1 MKKLSLT
8 HKLLAVALA
17 FVLVAVSLPDYL
29 SFAQQPAQ
37 EQSETDEFEDNL
49 ADGDPSDDDL
59 SGDNP
64 SDTGEQEMEQ
74 QVVLHLQAPET
85 VPMGTAGSFGLSAQN
100 TAAVAADVSIQLTQE
115 EMVAYRAAE
124 QDSTLA
130 LQLVGDSLTFTLQPG
145 EQVEGTLSFL
155 YPNGYSSRE
164 VVEIAEEDISIVLQQ
179 LPEEETGG
187 TPIETIPPEGEIQTP
202 PTDEAQQPGGEGP
215 TDPSDEGETTPP
227 ESGDGEEATDPSDG
241 EETPPLE
248 SGDGEDPTD
257 PSDGGETT
265 PPESGDGEEATD
277 PSDGENKTLP
287 PESGDG
293 EEATDSSNEEEANL
307 PDDET
312 DPSVGEGEA
321 MPSDEQEQV
330 LQTVEQS
337 TVSLTQDY
345 QTGPDGELSE
355 EPTTDSKPADES
367 GTTENEG
374 STEPSG
380 SESGNPT
387 DLENTGSTDS
397 DNAGGDN
404 SSSSTEDD
412 DQQGNDPTG
421 SQGDGQ
427 QGDDPTGSQGD
438 GQQSDDPTGS
448 QGDGQQDGGPTG
460 SQGDGQQDGDLTGSQ
475 GDGQQ
480 DGDLTGSQDNV
491 QQGNDLTDSQD
502 ESGQEQPQ
510 VSFDI
515 AGATLTFTASFGWG
529 ELTLTAQPLETEQQE
544 AAAQETVP
552 QPDLSYTIE
561 TASQNRESTGTIYT
575 RSWSLQQVIA
585 LPQGASFVEGEA
597 AVDGNQI
604 RIGATPVLSVD
615 DQSGTAGELSAQRD
629 GETLLVTYTKTL
641 SDWQSLEA
649 ESISDLGLAMTLHQ
663 EAIVRDESFTEGQVD
678 VGATFTA
685 TPVTAAAEI
694 APAAVLA
701 VLDTGDEQQDGSQ
714 SVTQQGSL
722 SLPLSGEQQPE
733 QPQSGD
739 ADKVE
744 VTYSGTPIY
753 TDNGQLAVQYTIT
766 VTNNNTADPEPPEG
780 GESGEEEQPEG
791 SDGAVK
797 VKIVQNLSDECFSNS
812 KPLGQ
817 ETGDSDG
824 DWDATNK
831 TLTWENVEIA
841 AGKNWTK
848 TVTVLIDKDQLTSL
862 ENLPENLSSTVF
874 VYNATA
880 EGEEPPEE
888 LLKEIT
894 DEINLKEFVQSEE
907 NVMSGPLE
915 PVLQTVYWLD
925 NNASGNRPNP
935 EDYLAKVG
943 LEFYIGDE
951 AEPGDDKWIT
961 LDENN
966 MAQLGLTEMPTISGP
981 EDKTESQWNLTAKL
995 PTTISYKGT
1004 GITQQVK
1011 WRMVPPAEDAGISAG
1026 SGENKG
1032 TLSEVYYLDK
1042 VEGEGSETWYY
1053 LYRDEVSFNI
1063 DLRDA
1068 VYADQIE
1075 AGKLEDLIKENFQL
1089 SYEAGD
1095 EGAPLGWE
1103 DDNVEVKLEK
1113 GEDGLY
1119 TLTLVNAVAYSRNG
1133 EGVHYYLKPKN
1144 LGEQETQISLDRNWP
1159 GNGEGGDYYDVEC
1172 DNTGLDNVGNITD
1185 KVANGGTLV
1194 LTRQGEIEYQAT
1206 KIWIDPEGNT
1216 DGRPEGHFELWRYTY
1231 SEDGG
1236 SFKEATTVTG
1246 VENVPFE
1253 DGTEDIDHQQTI
1265 IFTNPN
1271 PTNPKNENLF
1281 PKYDKDGNR
1290 YVYIMKEVIDKEGEL
1305 SYEQVFGKV
1314 GEDGNVIKDSD
1325 KAPPIGGDRWVRDS
1339 QDNFVYNDGVITNR
1353 INEKETVSVTK
1364 KWDAASFQAS
1374 LEDVEVK
1381 VGLYGK
1387 PVGSNQNWEPVKGPD
1402 GENLVYTMS
1411 EFSAANNTMSQTVTV
1426 NSYNS
1431 EGQEMEYRFFEI
1443 SVNGVQIL
1451 DDEDLAANAELEDKP
1466 FTIELD
1472 NGQVLSFV
1480 SQRVDDEEIEETGE
1494 QVIENVIQDEITY
1507 TINKEWIE
1515 MQAGPVKFAIYQ
1527 QGPNAKNKLVGI
1539 VTLDE
1544 TKDEKG
1550 EYGKWTTP
1558 AGESTD
1564 PPTLI
1569 VGEEENQVPYEV
1581 TYQVTDGFAQLVI
1594 EGLPRYDEHGY
1605 TYEYIA
1611 LEVGGS
1617 AEQTTQID
1625 ADGNYITDVVN
1636 GPGRGLRIMLRKRW
1650 IDNSDIEHREPVT
1663 LQVYYQVDEISDLE
1677 NDFLLATV
1685 TLGEE
1690 GEPWY
1695 ELVGFSEVDL
1705 KEKLGEDFSTG
1716 NDFYK
1721 HLYIREISIGN
1732 SGADDRT
1739 TQGELST
1746 EEDGAI
1752 KNSFVD
1758 QIAATN
1764 HTYEATYETQ
1774 LDGLTVE
1781 EGEDTPGISD
1791 PLFIVTNRRLG
1802 NVDLTVTKEWQDG
1815 DQLEKLLAESEI
1827 VPVVKL
1833 VFDEEKNNAEP
1844 PGNVNN
1850 PIDYKKGTVQIGNE
1864 EVQIKGKDGT
1874 SPEEAIQPLL
1884 ENGELIRE
1892 LYFYNL
1898 PKYDN
1903 QGRVARYKVV
1913 ELWTTA
1919 DNIESGKV
1927 DNVDECYDLKN
1938 FLEKNRDTLSDDLKS
1953 LLNDLSVS
1961 YQEDSYKEN
1970 DGQKE
1975 SDKQQITITNKLT
1988 GTKEIKFY
1996 KEWNDQYAL
2005 EHGKRPDLYLTLY
2018 QTTKGSGKMQLY
2030 ADHSWDKQALTISED
2045 GGENAAQAEKETDEN
2060 YWICTFPDLPKYD
2073 ANGDEYIYYAV
2084 ERLTVND
2091 PSDFDYAPAQFEH
2104 DGAQADLTVEYDE
2117 DGKVVKL
2124 PSDEMDADGHKI
2136 LMLIGDDVALL
2147 EGGTFVNTLEDTVT
2161 ISGRKLW
2168 NSVPLTA
2175 DSADLPTVTFEV
2187 YQYLESEVPK
2197 NPHENLIE
2205 ENRVASMT
2213 IKSEEWENL
2222 KTDDNQYE
2230 FKFDGMEGENG
2241 NTVPFPLYNDKGER
2255 YVYIL
2260 HEVTDKVSDTDWDL
2274 VYQDPVYNEYQI
2286 TNTYDP
2292 QLGALSVK
2300 KLLQVDA
2307 RWPSGQYPAITMFLE
2322 RGLMENGTWVK
2333 DETYQGETIVWTSTQ
2348 VEEAAKAQSNP
2359 PEQTVVISSRGT
2371 DGESIFLFKNLEMY
2385 APNGEVYYYRV
2396 VEQLDNMHY
2405 EAAVVSEDDS
2415 STTGIGEGF
2424 GNATDIED
2432 VFEYGYPAEER
2443 ETELATKPLRP
2454 TANKNWSNGSGDEKE
2469 SAGEVNPVELTPR
2482 ATFGDRYPENETITL
2497 TGTKF
2502 WDDQGNALELRPDID
2517 IFKDHVKLYR
2527 YANPQPEQDNG
2538 IGSATEPILV
2548 EDTDFEWNSGTGTNK
2563 WSYTIEGLEQIAP
2576 NGMPWIYVVKE
2587 EITDTEWEV
2596 YVENPSR
2603 VEKEAND
2610 DNVVEGILNL
2620 GELKNSLMTSHS
2632 FQKKWQNE
2640 DGKPITEDYLGL
2652 GDITI
2657 TGQLWVGV
2665 KDGDMKPA
2673 SEFFK
2678 NGWDKW
2684 FTDGYWATGDGAG
2697 IKTNGFQ
2704 ISLTTQLGDNDR
2716 TATIS
2721 NLPRVN
2727 KVGAELVYAIVET
2740 GIKVTNPDYMQ
2751 AFTWKW
2757 EDGKLTVESK
2767 TPDQG
2772 LFTPQEITVGGSTTI
2787 INNRLQT
2794 TDLSVEK
2801 KWKGDE
2807 NETDLRPDSITVVVQ
2822 RKVRQEGGNQ
2832 SEQADELTRATL
2844 MAPRTT
2850 EDGWEFVPDG
2860 TGYLTV
2866 TLEEANDWKETI
2878 PNLPTYGIQDN
2889 GLVTYDYRI
2898 RELKQ
2903 GWTPDTIED
2912 SILDADEK
2920 YNGHYTVSS
2929 YDEDGSTLTVTN
2941 TLTHMDI
2948 TAVKAWK
2955 PEGLH
2960 GDYAEVTFTLQSRA
2974 VNSGEEAWQD
2984 VAGRSK
2990 ITLDGNVDENGE
3002 FQAWKARWTELPR
3015 TDSSGAAIEYRVQET
3030 LADSLTE
3037 DEHVTIIY
3045 PEKGITG
3052 STADKTYT
3060 VTNIPL
3066 GQITVTKKGG
3076 DGNGLAGVE
3085 FTLKSDSSTQ
3095 MPVVGTTDVNGELT
3109 FAKLPLYDE
3118 QTGEPITY
3126 TLTESATPDGHIRL
3140 EQPIEVSFTAQ
3151 EKPVDGIYW
3160 QTTDGFLLHAVEYEV
3175 VNGQYFP
3182 VVHTGGSGFYWPGVL
3197 GAGAA
3202 AAGVLYLIRR
3212 KTKGH
3217 NTER

>member
-1 MKKLSLT
+1 MKKFSLT

-115 EMVAYRAAE
+115 EMAAYQAAE

-130 LQLVGDSLTFTLQPG
+130 LQPVGDSLTFTLQPG

-187 TPIETIPPEGEIQTP
+187 TPIETIPPEGEIQPPEQGQTP
-202 PTDEAQQPGGEGP
+202 PADETQQPGGEGP
-215 TDPSDEGETTPP
+215 TDPSDEGEPTPP

-241 EETPPLE
+241 EE
-248 SGDGEDPTD
+248 PTL
-257 PSDGGETT
+257 
-265 PPESGDGEEATD
+265 PESGDGEEATD
-277 PSDGENKTLP
+277 PSDGENETLP

-293 EEATDSSNEEEANL
+293 EEATDSSNEEETTP

-312 DPSVGEGEA
+312 DPSGGEGEA

-355 EPTTDSKPADES
+355 EPTTDSELAGES

-387 DLENTGSTDS
+387 DPENT
-397 DNAGGDN
+397 GGDN

-438 GQQSDDPTGS
+438 GQQ
-448 QGDGQQDGGPTG
+448 
-460 SQGDGQQDGDLTGSQ
+460 
-475 GDGQQ
+475 

-491 QQGNDLTDSQD
+491 QQGNDLTGSQD

-515 AGATLTFTASFGWG
+515 VGATLTFTASFGWG

-561 TASQNRESTGTIYT
+561 AASQNRETTGTIYT

-604 RIGATPVLSVD
+604 RIGATPVLSAD

-649 ESISDLGLAMTLHQ
+649 ESISYLGLAMTLHQ

-722 SLPLSGEQQPE
+722 SLPLDGEQQPE
-733 QPQSGD
+733 QPQPGD
-739 ADKVE
+739 TPTVTVTYEGEPTYTEEGKLAVKYTIKVTNDSEPQSPSTGDEEEPDDSEGSVTVKIEQYFNAKGFSEEKPKVE
-744 VTYSGTPIY
+744 QTDEQAQWDRDNQTLTWNDVTIEAGEEWS
-753 TDNGQLAVQYTIT
+753 QTIT
-766 VTNNNTADPEPPEG
+766 VLIDTANLTSIDALPTNLISQAKVFDAESEDPENEPLATKEAEEIDLKTFVGEKISPVEG
-780 GESGEEEQPEG
+780 LEKEFEQDVYWKDNNDTENRPSQANFLSEIGLQYRIYKGESGE
-791 SDGAVK
+791 
-797 VKIVQNLSDECFSNS
+797 
-812 KPLGQ
+812 
-817 ETGDSDG
+817 
-824 DWDATNK
+824 
-831 TLTWENVEIA
+831 
-841 AGKNWTK
+841 
-848 TVTVLIDKDQLTSL
+848 
-862 ENLPENLSSTVF
+862 
-874 VYNATA
+874 
-880 EGEEPPEE
+880 GEP
-888 LLKEIT
+888 
-894 DEINLKEFVQSEE
+894 SEE
-907 NVMSGPLE
+907 S
-915 PVLQTVYWLD
+915 
-925 NNASGNRPNP
+925 
-935 EDYLAKVG
+935 
-943 LEFYIGDE
+943 
-951 AEPGDDKWIT
+951 WIT
-961 LDENN
+961 LDET
-966 MAQLGLTEMPTISGP
+966 MAEKLDLTWGKIVKNANPDTNEMWALSATLPTKIQYGDGSDEGLQFDIAWRFAAP
-981 EDKTESQWNLTAKL
+981 EADKVGKL
-995 PTTISYKGT
+995 PGYYFYP
-1004 GITQQVK
+1004 VK
-1011 WRMVPPAEDAGISAG
+1011 N
-1026 SGENKG
+1026 ENENQ
-1032 TLSEVYYLDK
+1032 TD
-1042 VEGEGSETWYY
+1042 WYY
-1053 LYRDEVSFNI
+1053 LKKQEVTFNI
-1063 DLRDA
+1063 DFRDA
-1068 VYADQIE
+1068 VYDEEITAEEVKQLIEKHFVLYTQPGADPDTEVKWNEIDWE
-1075 AGKLEDLIKENFQL
+1075 VEGSNGNFTLKLE
-1089 SYEAGD
+1089 
-1095 EGAPLGWE
+1095 
-1103 DDNVEVKLEK
+1103 
-1113 GEDGLY
+1113 
-1119 TLTLVNAVAYSRNG
+1119 NAVYYTINN
-1133 EGVHYYLKPKN
+1133 EVVHYYLLAN
-1144 LGEQETQISLDRNWP
+1144 NETEGTIPINEDWP
-1159 GNGEGGDYYDVEC
+1159 GSGQGDSYKIEYD
-1172 DNTGLDNVGNITD
+1172 NHNNPNVGTVTD
-1185 KVANGGTLV
+1185 KVYSGGTLV
-1194 LTRQGEIEYQAT
+1194 LTREGTVEYKAT
-1206 KIWIDPEGNT
+1206 KIWITPENREGNRP
-1216 DGRPEGHFELWRYTY
+1216 DGYFELYRYTY
-1231 SEDGG
+1231 PGG
-1236 SFKEATTVTG
+1236 SYQTAAPVHG
-1246 VENVPFE
+1246 VETVPFE
-1253 DGTEDIDHQQTI
+1253 GVQDDGKVDFKSTDGSKLE
-1265 IFTNPN
+1265 
-1271 PTNPKNENLF
+1271 L
-1281 PKYDKDGNR
+1281 PKYDSEGNR
-1290 YVYIMKEVIDKEGEL
+1290 YIYVMKEVIDKAGDDN
-1305 SYEQVFGKV
+1305 YEQVFGQV
-1314 GEDGNVIKDSD
+1314 GTDGNIIKDSD
-1325 KAPPIGGDRWVRDS
+1325 KAPPIGGEGWVRDE
-1339 QDNFVYNDGVITNR
+1339 QDNFVYNGGTITNR
-1353 INEKETVSVTK
+1353 IDEQKTVSVTK
-1364 KWDAASFQAS
+1364 EWDASSFQAG
-1374 LEDVEVK
+1374 LGNVEVEMT
-1381 VGLYGK
+1381 LY
-1387 PVGSNQNWEPVKGPD
+1387 ERVKGSTDKWVKSNPEKIIKMD
-1402 GENLVYTMS
+1402 
-1411 EFSAANNTMSQTVTV
+1411 EFSAVNASMSGSTTVPT
-1426 NSYNS
+1426 YNAL
-1431 EGQEMEYRFFEI
+1431 GQEMEYRFVETGI
-1443 SVNGVQIL
+1443 SYKGQKVELTEKI
-1451 DDEDLAANAELEDKP
+1451 DEDSTPIRTFELTNEAGNTVA
-1466 FTIELD
+1466 FTSKEE
-1472 NGQVLSFV
+1472 V
-1480 SQRVDDEEIEETGE
+1480 SADGTCKV
-1494 QVIENVIQDEITY
+1494 VNSIQDEITY
-1507 TINKEWIE
+1507 TIDKIWVDPLEPKE
-1515 MQAGPVKFAIYQ
+1515 VSFALYQ
-1527 QGPNAKNKLVGI
+1527 QGQGQVNTYVGT
-1539 VTLDE
+1539 VTLDGE
-1544 TKDEKG
+1544 ADTGDQTGDWKGINDTTKAVL
-1550 EYGKWTTP
+1550 T
-1558 AGESTD
+1558 
-1564 PPTLI
+1564 
-1569 VGEEENQVPYEV
+1569 VGEKTYDI
-1581 TYQVTDGFAQLVI
+1581 TYQVTEGNFEELVI

-1605 TYEYIA
+1605 SYEYIIVEMPGEGFA
-1611 LEVGGS
+1611 ADYE
-1617 AEQTTQID
+1617 TTID
-1625 ADGNYITDVVN
+1625 ESGNYTTVVTN
-1636 GPGRGLRIMLRKRW
+1636 APGEGHRILVRKRW
-1650 IDNSDIEHREPVT
+1650 IDNSDVQHREPVEIS
-1663 LQVYYQVDEISDLE
+1663 VYYQEGDTKNLESDYLGSVILGGTDENGNTKPWYDYFGFGDDKLDL
-1677 NDFLLATV
+1677 AP
-1685 TLGEE
+1685 GEE
-1690 GEPWY
+1690 Y
-1695 ELVGFSEVDL
+1695 EVSKV
-1705 KEKLGEDFSTG
+1705 
-1716 NDFYK
+1716 
-1721 HLYIREISIGN
+1721 YIRETKMG
-1732 SGADDRT
+1732 T
-1739 TQGELST
+1739 HEVVLSNAR
-1746 EEDGAI
+1746 EDG
-1752 KNSFVD
+1752 SFVD
-1758 QIAATN
+1758 RVEADN
-1764 HTYEATYETQ
+1764 HTYEVTYVNNTTIEVD
-1774 LDGLTVE
+1774 DGG
-1781 EGEDTPGISD
+1781 EGANLPEGYKSD
-1791 PLFIVTNRRLG
+1791 PLFIATNRRLG
-1802 NVDLTVTKEWQDG
+1802 NIDMTVTKDWSSSTS
-1815 DQLEKLLAESEI
+1815 LLDALKNSDI

-1833 VFDEEKNNAEP
+1833 VVDTDKTSAVP
-1844 PGNVNN
+1844 PGEDQKIEDIINYDTNKITLTNDQVPILNN
-1850 PIDYKKGTVQIGNE
+1850 E
-1864 EVQIKGKDGT
+1864 GKQAT
-1874 SPEEAIQPLL
+1874 AIQRLL
-1884 ENGELIRE
+1884 DENGEPVE
-1892 LYFYNL
+1892 TLYFFNL
-1898 PKYDN
+1898 PKYDKD
-1903 QGRVARYKVV
+1903 GRVANYTVV
-1913 ELWTTA
+1913 EGWCNKKDLDNGITKDKFKTLDQIKRELKGEDDESKKLLELLDNLTA
-1919 DNIESGKV
+1919 TVE
-1927 DNVDECYDLKN
+1927 
-1938 FLEKNRDTLSDDLKS
+1938 
-1953 LLNDLSVS
+1953 
-1961 YQEDSYKEN
+1961 QEEYKEN
-1970 DGQKE
+1970 DGNHTNDTQT
-1975 SDKQQITITNKLT
+1975 IAITNKLS
-1988 GTKEIKFY
+1988 GTKSIEFHKQ
-1996 KEWNDQYAL
+1996 WNDIYAFDS
-2005 EHGKRPDLYLTLY
+2005 GKRPDLYLTLY
-2018 QTTKGSGKMQLY
+2018 QLTGDNLITEY
-2030 ADHSWDKQALTISED
+2030 REYHWDKSLQTEEGEGGQQGQGEETEEPPQEGGTETQAQDNYYWTCIF
-2045 GGENAAQAEKETDEN
+2045 EN
-2060 YWICTFPDLPKYD
+2060 LPKYD
-2073 ANGDEYIYYAV
+2073 EDGNEIFYYAV
-2084 ERLTVND
+2084 ENLAVND
-2091 PSDFDYAPAQFEH
+2091 PSTFHYAYPVFEYGEKTFDSVYGE
-2104 DGAQADLTVEYDE
+2104 G
-2117 DGKVVKL
+2117 GKPSL
-2124 PSDEMDADGHKI
+2124 PSKEDNKDDETGQEI
-2136 LMLIGDDVALL
+2136 LKEVKDDKVALL
-2147 EGGTFVNTLEDTVT
+2147 EGGTFVNNLEEDVT
-2161 ISGRKLW
+2161 INGVKLW
-2168 NSVPLTA
+2168 ANLPLTA
-2175 DSADLPTVTFEV
+2175 SEADLPSVTFNV
-2187 YQYLESEVPK
+2187 YQFSSDVTDTSVSNNGTLVAKLEVTSEMWK
-2197 NPHENLIE
+2197 NPPQDGSIKPSGNQYTFTIDKVTVDVEGLNKGDPLPLYDAKGNRYTYKLVENLG
-2205 ENRVASMT
+2205 
-2213 IKSEEWENL
+2213 K
-2222 KTDDNQYE
+2222 
-2230 FKFDGMEGENG
+2230 EGEDQN
-2241 NTVPFPLYNDKGER
+2241 V
-2255 YVYIL
+2255 
-2260 HEVTDKVSDTDWDL
+2260 DWTL
-2274 VYQDPVYNEYQI
+2274 VYHNETFNEYQI

-2497 TGTKF
+2497 KVTKE
-2502 WDDQGNALELRPDID
+2502 WIDNNDALKLRPDVD
-2517 IFKDHVKLYR
+2517 QFAKSLKVYR
-2527 YANPQPEQDNG
+2527 KADGQG
-2538 IGSATEPILV
+2538 
-2548 EDTDFEWNSGTGTNK
+2548 GTGGAGAISEEEITDEVTITAETSQDANQYT
-2563 WSYTIEGLEQIAP
+2563 YTITGKDSKGLEKIAP
-2576 NGMPWIYVVKE
+2576 NGMPWIYIVRENLSGTSYVVKQG
-2587 EITDTEWEV
+2587 TTTELSESATSAG
-2596 YVENPSR
+2596 E
-2603 VEKEAND
+2603 
-2610 DNVVEGILNL
+2610 DNILDL
-2620 GELKNSLMTSHS
+2620 GVLSNTLTTSQS
-2632 FQKKWQNE
+2632 FQKQWQNH
-2640 DGKPITEDYLGL
+2640 DGGSITEDYLGL

-2684 FTDGYWATGDGAG
+2684 FDDVYWTTGDGQK
-2697 IKTNGFQ
+2697 IKTNNFQ
-2704 ISLTTQLGDNDR
+2704 IDLTTQLGDNDR

-2727 KVGAELVYAIVET
+2727 KVGAELVYAIVEAK
-2740 GIKVTNPDYMQ
+2740 IKVTNPDYTQ
-2751 AFTWKW
+2751 TFIWKW
-2757 EDGKLTVESK
+2757 EDGKLTVEPK

-2822 RKVRQEGGNQ
+2822 RRVQQEGGDQ

-2850 EDGWEFVPDG
+2850 EDGWENVPNG
-2860 TGYLTV
+2860 NNGYLTV
-2866 TLEEANDWKETI
+2866 KLEEANDWKETI

-2912 SILDADEK
+2912 SILDANEK
-2920 YNGHYTVSS
+2920 YDGHYTVSS

-2960 GDYAEVTFTLQSRA
+2960 GDYAEVTFTLQSRVVGSGDDA
-2974 VNSGEEAWQD
+2974 WKDVADADGKPVSKKLTGEEDPAWT
-2984 VAGRSK
+2984 V
-2990 ITLDGNVDENGE
+2990 T
-3002 FQAWKARWTELPR
+3002 WTELPR
-3015 TDSSGAAIEYRVQET
+3015 TKNGQTLEYRVVEK
-3030 LADSLTE
+3030 LADGLIE
-3037 DEHVTIIY
+3037 GEHVQFSITPETISS
-3045 PEKGITG
+3045 G
-3052 STADKTYT
+3052 STDKTFTFT

-3066 GQITVTKKGG
+3066 GQITVTKEGG
-3076 DGNGLAGVE
+3076 DGNGLEEVE
-3085 FTLKSDSSTQ
+3085 FTLNSDSSTP
-3095 MPVVGTTDVNGELT
+3095 MPVVGTTDEDGKLT
-3109 FAKLPLYDE
+3109 FMELPLYDE

>member
-1 MKKLSLT
+1 MS
-8 HKLLAVALA
+8 
-17 FVLVAVSLPDYL
+17 
-29 SFAQQPAQ
+29 
-37 EQSETDEFEDNL
+37 FEDNL

-100 TAAVAADVSIQLTQE
+100 TAATAAAVSIQLTQE
-115 EMVAYRAAE
+115 EMEAYQAAE

-130 LQLVGDSLTFTLQPG
+130 LQLAGDSLTFTLQPG

-187 TPIETIPPEGEIQTP
+187 TPIETIPPEGEIQPPEQGQTP
-202 PTDEAQQPGGEGP
+202 PADETQQPGGEGP
-215 TDPSDEGETTPP
+215 TDPSDEGEPTPP
-227 ESGDGEEATDPSDG
+227 ESGDGEEPTDPSD
-241 EETPPLE
+241 EEEPTPPE
-248 SGDGEDPTD
+248 SGDGEEPTN

-277 PSDGENKTLP
+277 PSDGEDETLP

-293 EEATDSSNEEEANL
+293 EEATDSSNEEETTP

-312 DPSVGEGEA
+312 DPSVGEGGV

-355 EPTTDSKPADES
+355 EPTTDSEPADES

-397 DNAGGDN
+397 DNAGTGDN
-404 SSSSTEDD
+404 SLSDTEDG

-427 QGDDPTGSQGD
+427 QGDDPTGSQGDGQHSDDPTGSQGD

-475 GDGQQ
+475 
-480 DGDLTGSQDNV
+480 DNV
-491 QQGNDLTDSQD
+491 QQGNDLTGSQD

-515 AGATLTFTASFGWG
+515 VGATLTFTASFGWG

-544 AAAQETVP
+544 AASPETAQP
-552 QPDLSYTIE
+552 NLSYTIE
-561 TASQNRESTGTIYT
+561 AASQNRETTGTIYT

-604 RIGATPVLSVD
+604 RIGVTPVLSVD

-733 QPQSGD
+733 QPTGGD
-739 ADKVE
+739 ADE
-744 VTYSGTPIY
+744 VTVTYEGEAVY
-753 TDNGQLAVQYTIT
+753 TEQGALAVRYTIE
-766 VTNNNTADPEPPEG
+766 VTNGNEPQEPSGGDEG
-780 GESGEEEQPEG
+780 EEQPET
-791 SDGAVK
+791 SDGAVT
-797 VKIVQNLSDECFSNS
+797 VKIVQNLNEWFS
-812 KPLGQ
+812 GI
-817 ETGDSDG
+817 
-824 DWDATNK
+824 ATQDPSEPAGTWNESAK
-831 TLTWENVEIA
+831 TLTWENVEIE

-848 TVTVLIDKDQLTSL
+848 TVTVLIDESKLTSL
-862 ENLPENLSSTVF
+862 ETLPENLTSTVF

-907 NVMSGPLE
+907 NIVSGTLE
-915 PVLQTVYWLD
+915 PIPQTVIWLD
-925 NNASGNRPNP
+925 NNASGNRPEP
-935 EDYLAKVG
+935 EVYAGKVG
-943 LEFYIGDE
+943 LQFYIGNQENPDE
-951 AEPGDDKWIT
+951 GEWIT

-966 MAQLGLTEMPTISGP
+966 MAQLGLTKMPDILCP
-981 EDKTESQWNLTAKL
+981 EDNTQSQWTLSAEL
-995 PTTISYKGT
+995 PTEIGYKGT
-1004 GITQQVK
+1004 SITQQVK
-1011 WRMVPPAEDAGISAG
+1011 WRMTPPAEDAEIPAGPEEGGIRP
-1026 SGENKG
+1026 N
-1032 TLSEVYYLDK
+1032 LSEVYYLDK

-1068 VYADQIE
+1068 VNADQIE
-1075 AGKLEDLIKENFQL
+1075 AEELEKLLRDHFTL
-1089 SYEAGD
+1089 SYEAGTED
-1095 EGAPLGWE
+1095 EKPLSWE
-1103 DDNVEVKLEK
+1103 DITVDIK
-1113 GEDGLY
+1113 EDGDGQY
-1119 TLTLVNAVAYSRNG
+1119 TFTLVNAVAYSRNG

-1206 KIWIDPEGNT
+1206 KVWIDPDGNT

-1246 VENVPFE
+1246 VETVSFE
-1253 DGTEDIDHQQTI
+1253 NDEKQTI
-1265 IFTNPN
+1265 VFTNPN
-1271 PTNPKNENLF
+1271 PTEGENENFF

-1290 YVYIMKEVIDKEGEL
+1290 YVYIMKEVIDSEDDAL

-1325 KAPPIGGDRWVRDS
+1325 KAPPIGGDRWVRDE
-1339 QDNFVYNDGVITNR
+1339 QDNFVYNKGTITNR

-1387 PVGSNQNWEPVKGPD
+1387 PVDSNQNWEPVKGPD

-1411 EFSAANNTMSQTVTV
+1411 EFSAANDTMSQTVTV
-1426 NSYNS
+1426 NTYNG
-1431 EGQEMEYRFFEI
+1431 EGKEMEYRFFEI
-1443 SVNGVQIL
+1443 SVNGVPIL
-1451 DDEDLAANAELEDKP
+1451 KEEDLAAGAHLQDKE
-1466 FTIELD
+1466 FTIKLD
-1472 NGQVLSFV
+1472 NGQELSFV
-1480 SQRVDDEEIEETGE
+1480 SKRVDDEEIEETGE
-1494 QVIENVIQDEITY
+1494 QVIENVIQDEITF
-1507 TINKEWIE
+1507 TINKEWIAPTE
-1515 MQAGPVKFAIYQ
+1515 PHPVRFAIYQ
-1527 QGPNAKNKLVGI
+1527 QGPNAENKLVGI
-1539 VTLDE
+1539 VTLDG
-1544 TKDEKG
+1544 TKDQENDYG
-1550 EYGKWTTP
+1550 EWESP
-1558 AGESTD
+1558 AGEEAA
-1564 PPTLI
+1564 PTLT
-1569 VGEEENQVPYEV
+1569 VGDKTYDV
-1581 TYQVTDGFAQLVI
+1581 TYQVTEDEFKQLKI

-1625 ADGNYITDVVN
+1625 ADGNYITDVIN
-1636 GPGRGLRIMLRKRW
+1636 GPGRGYRIMLRKRW

-1685 TLGEE
+1685 ILGEE

-1739 TQGELST
+1739 TQEEIFIG
-1746 EEDGAI
+1746 EDGAVEN
-1752 KNSFVD
+1752 KCVD
-1758 QIAATN
+1758 QIEATN

-1815 DQLEKLLAESEI
+1815 GQLQESLKGSNV

-1833 VFDEEKNNAEP
+1833 VFDDEKNNAEP
-1844 PGNVNN
+1844 PAGVTSINY
-1850 PIDYKKGTVQIGNE
+1850 DTGTVQIGNE
-1864 EVQIKGKDGT
+1864 AVEIKGKEED
-1874 SPEEAIQPLL
+1874 SREEAIQPLL
-1884 ENGELIRE
+1884 EDEGLIEE

-1919 DNIESGKV
+1919 DNIDANGKV
-1927 DNVDECYDLKN
+1927 KKVGECYP
-1938 FLEKNRDTLSDDLKS
+1938 LEEFKLPADTSEKLRS
-1953 LLNDLSVS
+1953 LLNDLQVS
-1961 YQEDSYKEN
+1961 YQETSYKEMDEQKAN
-1970 DGQKE
+1970 DE
-1975 SDKQQITITNKLT
+1975 QQITITNKLT

-2018 QTTKGSGKMQLY
+2018 RTTKGSGKMQLY

-2045 GGENAAQAEKETDEN
+2045 GGENAAQEEKETDEN

-2073 ANGDEYIYYAV
+2073 EKGDEYIYYAV

-2091 PSDFDYAPAQFEH
+2091 PSDFDYAPAQFKY
-2104 DGAQADLTVEYDE
+2104 DGVQESNLTVEYDE
-2117 DGKVVKL
+2117 NGKVVEL
-2124 PSDEMDADGHKI
+2124 PSVEVDDHRVLIETDESG
-2136 LMLIGDDVALL
+2136 DVALL
-2147 EGGTFVNTLEDTVT
+2147 EGGTFVNSLEEAVT
-2161 ISGRKLW
+2161 ITGRKLW

-2187 YQYLESEVPK
+2187 YQYLESEVPEDSEPAGNDK
-2197 NPHENLIE
+2197 PV
-2205 ENRVASMT
+2205 RSMT
-2213 IKSEEWENL
+2213 IESNQWDDL
-2222 KTDDNQYE
+2222 KTDDNQYV
-2230 FKFDGMEGENG
+2230 FTFDGMEGEDG
-2241 NTVPFPLYNDKGER
+2241 KPVPFPLYNDKGER

-2286 TNTYDP
+2286 TNTYNP

-2415 STTGIGEGF
+2415 STNGVGKDL
-2424 GNATDIED
+2424 GNVSDIND
-2432 VFEYGYPAEER
+2432 VFGDKGYQAEEGKA
-2443 ETELATKPLRP
+2443 ELATKPLRP
-2454 TANKNWSNGSGDEKE
+2454 IENEDWSNGSGGSVE
-2469 SAGEVNPVELTPR
+2469 SDGNVNPEALTPR
-2482 ATFGDRYPENETITL
+2482 ATFGDRYPEDETITL
-2497 TGTKF
+2497 KVTKE
-2502 WDDQGNALELRPDID
+2502 WIDNNDALKLRPDVD
-2517 IFKDHVKLYR
+2517 QFAKSLKVYR
-2527 YANPQPEQDNG
+2527 KADGQG
-2538 IGSATEPILV
+2538 
-2548 EDTDFEWNSGTGTNK
+2548 GTGGAGAISEEEITDEVTITAETSQDANQYT
-2563 WSYTIEGLEQIAP
+2563 YTIKGKDVEGLEKIAP
-2576 NGMPWIYVVKE
+2576 NGMPWIYIVRENLSGTSYVVKQG
-2587 EITDTEWEV
+2587 TTTELSESATSAG
-2596 YVENPSR
+2596 E
-2603 VEKEAND
+2603 
-2610 DNVVEGILNL
+2610 DNILDL
-2620 GELKNSLMTSHS
+2620 GVLSNTLTTSQS
-2632 FQKKWQNE
+2632 FQKKWQNH
-2640 DGKPITEDYLGL
+2640 DGDSIIEDYLGL

-2657 TGQLWVGV
+2657 TGQLWVGE
-2665 KDGDMKPA
+2665 KGADGNVTEMKKA
-2673 SEFFK
+2673 SAYFTEADWIGSNK
-2678 NGWDKW
+2678 WWDEKPD
-2684 FTDGYWATGDGAG
+2684 FTVDL
-2697 IKTNGFQ
+2697 K
-2704 ISLTTQLGDNDR
+2704 TQLGDNDQ

-2727 KVGAELVYAIVET
+2727 KDSKELVYAIVEEKISL
-2740 GIKVTNPDYMQ
+2740 GNGYSQ
-2751 AFTWKW
+2751 EFSWNYA
-2757 EDGKLTVESK
+2757 DGKLTVTEQK
-2767 TPDQG
+2767 PQNC
-2772 LFTPQEITVGGSTTI
+2772 LFTPQEVTVNENSSTTTA
-2787 INNRLQT
+2787 INSLETKN
-2794 TDLSVEK
+2794 LSVEK
-2801 KWKGDE
+2801 LWKGDE
-2807 NETDLRPDSITVVVQ
+2807 NETNLRPLSVDVVVQ

-2850 EDGWEFVPDG
+2850 EDGWEFVPNGDDK
-2860 TGYLTV
+2860 YLTE
-2866 TLEEANDWKETI
+2866 TLEEATGWKASI
-2878 PNLPTYGIQDN
+2878 PNLPSYGVQD
-2889 GLVTYDYRI
+2889 GALVTYEYRI
-2898 RELKQ
+2898 RELRS
-2903 GWTPDTIED
+2903 GWQDDDILNED
-2912 SILDADEK
+2912 DILKAGDK
-2920 YNGHYTVSS
+2920 YNPYYTVS
-2929 YDEDGSTLTVTN
+2929 YDDNAHTVTN

-2948 TAVKAWK
+2948 IAVKEWK
-2955 PEGLH
+2955 PGTLTGEN
-2960 GDYAEVTFTLQSRA
+2960 AKVIFTLQSR
-2974 VNSGEEAWQD
+2974 VGDGEW
-2984 VAGRSK
+2984 
-2990 ITLDGNVDENGE
+2990 TNVDEKQTIELDGTPDQDGE
-3002 FQAWKARWTELPR
+3002 FEAWKARWTELPR
-3015 TDSSGAAIEYRVQET
+3015 TDSSGAAIEYLIKET
-3030 LADSLTE
+3030 LASDLIE
-3037 DEHVTIIY
+3037 NEHVTILY

-3066 GQITVTKKGG
+3066 GQITVTKEDG

-3085 FTLKSDSSTQ
+3085 FTLNSDSGTP
-3095 MPVVGTTDVNGELT
+3095 MPLVGKTGEDGKLT
-3109 FAKLPLYDE
+3109 FTELPLYDE

-3160 QTTDGFLLHAVEYEV
+3160 QTTDGFLLHEVAYEV

>member
-1 MKKLSLT
+1 M
-8 HKLLAVALA
+8 
-17 FVLVAVSLPDYL
+17 
-29 SFAQQPAQ
+29 
-37 EQSETDEFEDNL
+37 
-49 ADGDPSDDDL
+49 
-59 SGDNP
+59 
-64 SDTGEQEMEQ
+64 
-74 QVVLHLQAPET
+74 
-85 VPMGTAGSFGLSAQN
+85 
-100 TAAVAADVSIQLTQE
+100 
-115 EMVAYRAAE
+115 
-124 QDSTLA
+124 
-130 LQLVGDSLTFTLQPG
+130 
-145 EQVEGTLSFL
+145 
-155 YPNGYSSRE
+155 
-164 VVEIAEEDISIVLQQ
+164 
-179 LPEEETGG
+179 
-187 TPIETIPPEGEIQTP
+187 
-202 PTDEAQQPGGEGP
+202 
-215 TDPSDEGETTPP
+215 
-227 ESGDGEEATDPSDG
+227 
-241 EETPPLE
+241 
-248 SGDGEDPTD
+248 
-257 PSDGGETT
+257 
-265 PPESGDGEEATD
+265 
-277 PSDGENKTLP
+277 
-287 PESGDG
+287 
-293 EEATDSSNEEEANL
+293 
-307 PDDET
+307 
-312 DPSVGEGEA
+312 
-321 MPSDEQEQV
+321 
-330 LQTVEQS
+330 
-337 TVSLTQDY
+337 
-345 QTGPDGELSE
+345 
-355 EPTTDSKPADES
+355 
-367 GTTENEG
+367 
-374 STEPSG
+374 
-380 SESGNPT
+380 
-387 DLENTGSTDS
+387 
-397 DNAGGDN
+397 
-404 SSSSTEDD
+404 
-412 DQQGNDPTG
+412 
-421 SQGDGQ
+421 
-427 QGDDPTGSQGD
+427 
-438 GQQSDDPTGS
+438 
-448 QGDGQQDGGPTG
+448 
-460 SQGDGQQDGDLTGSQ
+460 
-475 GDGQQ
+475 
-480 DGDLTGSQDNV
+480 
-491 QQGNDLTDSQD
+491 
-502 ESGQEQPQ
+502 
-510 VSFDI
+510 
-515 AGATLTFTASFGWG
+515 GATLTFTASFGWG

-561 TASQNRESTGTIYT
+561 AASQNRETTGTIYT

-585 LPQGASFVEGEA
+585 LPQGAAFVEGEA

-685 TPVTAAAEI
+685 TPVTAAADAAAA
-694 APAAVLA
+694 APVAVA
-701 VLDTGDEQQDGSQ
+701 VTLDTGTDEQQDGSQ

-722 SLPLSGEQQPE
+722 SLPLSGEPQAE
-733 QPQSGD
+733 QPTGGD
-739 ADKVE
+739 ASKVT
-744 VTYSGTPIY
+744 VTYEGTPIY
-753 TDNGQLAVQYTIT
+753 TDDDQLAVQYTIT

-797 VKIVQNLSDECFSNS
+797 VKIVQDLSDECFSNS
-812 KPLGQ
+812 KPLEQ
-817 ETGDSDG
+817 EAGDSDG
-824 DWDATNK
+824 DWDSEKKA
-831 TLTWENVEIA
+831 LTWNPVTIA
-841 AGKNWTK
+841 AGQTWTR
-848 TVTVLIDKDQLTSL
+848 TVTVLIDESKLTSL

-925 NNASGNRPNP
+925 NNASGNRPEP
-935 EDYLAKVG
+935 EVYAGKVG
-943 LEFYIGDE
+943 LQFYIGNQENPDE
-951 AEPGDDKWIT
+951 GEWIT

-966 MAQLGLTEMPTISGP
+966 MAQLGLTKMPDILCP
-981 EDKTESQWNLTAKL
+981 EDNTQSQWMLSAEL
-995 PTTISYKGT
+995 PTEVGYKGT

-1011 WRMVPPAEDAGISAG
+1011 WRMTPPAEDAEIPAGPEKGGIRP
-1026 SGENKG
+1026 N
-1032 TLSEVYYLDK
+1032 LSEVYYLDK

-1068 VYADQIE
+1068 VN
-1075 AGKLEDLIKENFQL
+1075 AGKIIEDQLKGLLTENFKLSYDAGDGEQSLNWDDITVDIKEN
-1089 SYEAGD
+1089 GD
-1095 EGAPLGWE
+1095 GQ
-1103 DDNVEVKLEK
+1103 
-1113 GEDGLY
+1113 Y

-1133 EGVHYYLKPKN
+1133 KGVHYYLKPM
-1144 LGEQETQISLDRNWP
+1144 GSEDQEKKIPLNQNWP

-1339 QDNFVYNDGVITNR
+1339 QDNFVYNNGTITNR

-1387 PVGSNQNWEPVKGPD
+1387 PVDSTENWEPVMGPD
-1402 GENLVYTMS
+1402 GKALVYTMDA
-1411 EFSAANNTMSQTVTV
+1411 FFAANDTMSQTVTV

-1527 QGPNAKNKLVGI
+1527 QGPNAENKLVGI
-1539 VTLDE
+1539 VTLD
-1544 TKDEKG
+1544 DEIDG
-1550 EYGKWTTP
+1550 ENQYSSWEKP
-1558 AGESTD
+1558 AGSEEGKN
-1564 PPTLI
+1564 PTLT
-1569 VGEEENQVPYEV
+1569 VGEGEKPYEV
-1581 TYQVTDGFAQLVI
+1581 TYQVKDEFAQLVI

-1625 ADGNYITDVVN
+1625 ADGNYITDVIN

-1650 IDNSDIEHREPVT
+1650 IDNSDIEHREPVKVA
-1663 LQVYYQVDEISDLE
+1663 VYYHDEANPAKDV
-1677 NDFLLATV
+1677 LLTEV

-1739 TQGELST
+1739 TQEEIFIG
-1746 EEDGAI
+1746 EDGAVEN
-1752 KNSFVD
+1752 KCVD
-1758 QIAATN
+1758 QIEATN

-1774 LDGLTVE
+1774 LGGLTVE

-1815 DQLEKLLAESEI
+1815 GQLQELLKYSNV

-1864 EVQIKGKDGT
+1864 EVQIKDDKEGNA
-1874 SPEEAIQPLL
+1874 EAIQLLPL
-1884 ENGELIRE
+1884 EDEPT

-1919 DNIESGKV
+1919 DNIASGKV
-1927 DNVDECYDLKN
+1927 KKVDECYELKEFLKN
-1938 FLEKNRDTLSDDLKS
+1938 PPVTLSDELES

-1961 YQEDSYKEN
+1961 YQEDSYEEKDEQKQN
-1970 DGQKE
+1970 DEQK
-1975 SDKQQITITNKLT
+1975 ITITNKLT

-2018 QTTKGSGKMQLY
+2018 RTTKGSGKMQLY

-2073 ANGDEYIYYAV
+2073 DEGNEYVYYAV

-2091 PSDFDYAPAQFEH
+2091 PSDFDYAPAQFKY
-2104 DGAQADLTVEYDE
+2104 DGVSDEDLTVTYDE
-2117 DGKVVKL
+2117 NGEVEGELPDDKV
-2124 PSDEMDADGHKI
+2124 DDHQI
-2136 LMLIGDDVALL
+2136 LMKIDGDVALL
-2147 EGGTFVNTLEDTVT
+2147 EGGTFVNSLEETVT
-2161 ISGRKLW
+2161 ITGRKLW

-2175 DSADLPTVTFEV
+2175 DSADLPTVIFEI

-2197 NPHENLIE
+2197 NPHENLTE

-2213 IKSEEWENL
+2213 IKSGEWDGL

-2230 FKFDGMEGENG
+2230 FKFDGMNKGDKEG
-2241 NTVPFPLYNDKGER
+2241 PFPLYNEDGQR
-2255 YVYIL
+2255 YVYVL
-2260 HEVTDKVSDTDWDL
+2260 HEKTEDALESKTDWDL

-2300 KLLQVDA
+2300 KLLEIPTVDD
-2307 RWPSGQYPAITMFLE
+2307 QQYYPAVTFELYQA
-2322 RGLMENGTWVK
+2322 LPDDAENYQLAGATK
-2333 DETYQGETIVWTSTQ
+2333 LDEKTEVWTSDD
-2348 VEEAAKAQSNP
+2348 VKEAAEGGTRLPDGGMLVEK
-2359 PEQTVVISSRGT
+2359 VIT
-2371 DGESIFLFKNLEMY
+2371 FEDLPQY
-2385 APNGEVYYYRV
+2385 APNGKEYKYFV
-2396 VEQLDNMHY
+2396 VELIEGRMYY
-2405 EAAVVSEDDS
+2405 ESAVVMKDVVLPG
-2415 STTGIGEGF
+2415 TGS
-2424 GNATDIED
+2424 
-2432 VFEYGYPAEER
+2432 R
-2443 ETELATKPLRP
+2443 ETVKDIFNKIFEEGGSIP
-2454 TANKNWSNGSGDEKE
+2454 TDDFLPTPQAI
-2469 SAGEVNPVELTPR
+2469 PLTPNTETATNVPVS
-2482 ATFGDRYPENETITL
+2482 ATFGDRYITGAEITL
-2497 TGTKF
+2497 QLTKI
-2502 WDDQGNALELRPDID
+2502 WEDQNNALKLRPNTTE
-2517 IFKDHVKLYR
+2517 FANSLKLYR
-2527 YANPQPEQDNG
+2527 SAPAQGGEGGAGAIGEQEIAEGTYEISVDPQE
-2538 IGSATEPILV
+2538 E
-2548 EDTDFEWNSGTGTNK
+2548 NSGT
-2563 WSYTIEGLEQIAP
+2563 WTITIKSTASGEFAQYAP
-2576 NGMPWIYVVKE
+2576 NGMPWVYKVTEDSTGKSWDVY
-2587 EITDTEWEV
+2587 ITT
-2596 YVENPSR
+2596 PSSKQ
-2603 VEKEAND
+2603 VQESAD
-2610 DNVVEGILNL
+2610 QA
-2620 GELKNSLMTSHS
+2620 S
-2632 FQKKWQNE
+2632 E
-2640 DGKPITEDYLGL
+2640 DGKLDLGTL
-2652 GDITI
+2652 TNTLETTHTFTKNWANAGDSNLTWENIGVKEMDV
-2657 TGQLWVGV
+2657 TGTLYVGV
-2665 KDGDMKPA
+2665 MENGTLKKQADGAVMVKA
-2673 SEFFK
+2673 SEFFESGWGNWFVGDLTNYAFFQDKTINVGTEGEIVFDNLPLVQK
-2678 NGWDKW
+2678 NNEDGTTSQLVYVVAETKIAFTVNEKNYTQSFTPTFTVDGENLKISYQPEKLMVGDDKEADGF
-2684 FTDGYWATGDGAG
+2684 FTPSDVT
-2697 IKTNGFQ
+2697 
-2704 ISLTTQLGDNDR
+2704 ISL
-2716 TATIS
+2716 S
-2721 NLPRVN
+2721 NLSN
-2727 KVGAELVYAIVET
+2727 KTSSSSSATNTIATTGLTITKNWVDNENEEGLRPASVDIVILQEKNDSQS
-2740 GIKVTNPDYMQ
+2740 G
-2751 AFTWKW
+2751 
-2757 EDGKLTVESK
+2757 EES
-2767 TPDQG
+2767 G
-2772 LFTPQEITVGGSTTI
+2772 RAALFTSRQAP
-2787 INNRLQT
+2787 NQT
-2794 TDLSVEK
+2794 TLS
-2801 KWKGDE
+2801 DID
-2807 NETDLRPDSITVVVQ
+2807 NVVLEGNGHV
-2822 RKVRQEGGNQ
+2822 KV
-2832 SEQADELTRATL
+2832 
-2844 MAPRTT
+2844 
-2850 EDGWEFVPDG
+2850 
-2860 TGYLTV
+2860 V
-2866 TLEEANDWKETI
+2866 TLSQANNWSETIANLPGLGFDDKGNLITYKYTVRELKEDWKEDADAGV
-2878 PNLPTYGIQDN
+2878 PMLED
-2889 GLVTYDYRI
+2889 LVD
-2898 RELKQ
+2898 E
-2903 GWTPDTIED
+2903 ED
-2912 SILDADEK
+2912 SK
-2920 YNGHYTVSS
+2920 FNSYYTTF
-2929 YDEDGSTLTVTN
+2929 YDTEGETHTVTN

-2948 TAVKAWK
+2948 TAVKKWK
-2955 PEGLH
+2955 PGTLTGEN
-2960 GDYAEVTFTLQSRA
+2960 AKVIFTLQSR
-2974 VNSGEEAWQD
+2974 VGNGEWTD
-2984 VAGRSK
+2984 VDGQQT
-2990 ITLDGNVDENGE
+2990 IELDGTVDGKESE
-3002 FQAWKARWTELPR
+3002 AWKARWTELPR
-3015 TDSSGAAIEYRVQET
+3015 TDSNGSTIEYRIKET
-3030 LADSLTE
+3030 LASDLTE
-3037 DEHVTIIY
+3037 NEHVTIIY
-3045 PEKGITG
+3045 PEKAITG

-3066 GQITVTKKGG
+3066 GQITVTKKGE
-3076 DGNGLAGVE
+3076 DGGLPNVE
-3085 FTLKSDSSTQ
+3085 FTLTGNDGKSYKRTTSAD
-3095 MPVVGTTDVNGELT
+3095 GTAT
-3109 FAKLPLYDE
+3109 FTGLPLYDSNGTE
-3118 QTGEPITY
+3118 ITY
-3126 TLTESATPDGHIRL
+3126 TLEETSTPDGYIQL
-3140 EQPIEVSFTAQ
+3140 TEPIKVTFTAADQ
-3151 EKPVDGIYW
+3151 PNGGIYW
-3160 QTTDGFLLHAVEYEV
+3160 ETTDGKYLLHEVEYEV

>member
-1 MKKLSLT
+1 MKKFSLT

-115 EMVAYRAAE
+115 EMAAYQAAE
-124 QDSTLA
+124 QDGTLA
-130 LQLVGDSLTFTLQPG
+130 LQPVGDSLTFTLQPG

-187 TPIETIPPEGEIQTP
+187 TPIETIPPEGEIQPPEQGQTP
-202 PTDEAQQPGGEGP
+202 PADETQQPGGEGP
-215 TDPSDEGETTPP
+215 TDPSDEGEPTPP
-227 ESGDGEEATDPSDG
+227 ESGDGEEPTDPSD
-241 EETPPLE
+241 EEEPTPPE
-248 SGDGEDPTD
+248 SGDGEEPTN

-277 PSDGENKTLP
+277 PSDGEDETLP

-293 EEATDSSNEEEANL
+293 EEATDSSNEEETTP

-312 DPSVGEGEA
+312 DPSVGEGGV

-355 EPTTDSKPADES
+355 EPTTDSEPADES

-397 DNAGGDN
+397 DNAGTGDN
-404 SSSSTEDD
+404 SLSDTEDG

-438 GQQSDDPTGS
+438 GQHSDD
-448 QGDGQQDGGPTG
+448 PTG

-480 DGDLTGSQDNV
+480 DGDLTG
-491 QQGNDLTDSQD
+491 SQD

-544 AAAQETVP
+544 AASPETA

-561 TASQNRESTGTIYT
+561 AASQNRETTGTIYT

-678 VGATFTA
+678 VSATFTA

-701 VLDTGDEQQDGSQ
+701 VLDTGDEQQNGSQ

-722 SLPLSGEQQPE
+722 SLPLSGEPQAE
-733 QPQSGD
+733 QPTGGD
-739 ADKVE
+739 ADKVTVTYEGEPLYTEQGALAVRYTIE
-744 VTYSGTPIY
+744 VTNGNEPQEPSGG
-753 TDNGQLAVQYTIT
+753 D
-766 VTNNNTADPEPPEG
+766 EG
-780 GESGEEEQPEG
+780 EGQPEG
-791 SDGAVK
+791 SDGAVT
-797 VKIVQNLSDECFSNS
+797 VKIVQNLKDEWFSSTGPTVGEGADGSWSDTE
-812 KPLGQ
+812 
-817 ETGDSDG
+817 
-824 DWDATNK
+824 K

-841 AGKNWTK
+841 AGDTWTR
-848 TVTVLIDKDQLTSL
+848 TVTVLIDNTKISSID
-862 ENLPENLSSTVF
+862 NLSKNLSSTVS
-874 VYNATA
+874 VYKA
-880 EGEEPPEE
+880 GEESSEETPPLDRATVEV
-888 LLKEIT
+888 
-894 DEINLKEFVQSEE
+894 NLKNRVESEGIE
-907 NVMSGPLE
+907 VKEEGNQT
-915 PVLQTVYWLD
+915 QTVYWRD
-925 NNASGNRPNP
+925 NNASANRPDP
-935 EDYLAKVG
+935 KVYASKVG
-943 LEFYIGDE
+943 LEFCIAGDSGVE
-951 AEPGDDKWIT
+951 EWVKLTND
-961 LDENN
+961 N
-966 MAQLGLTEMPTISGP
+966 MAQLGLTEMPAISGP
-981 EDKTESQWNLTAKL
+981 TDNTESQWTLSAEL
-995 PTTISYKGT
+995 PTTITYKGT
-1004 GITQQVK
+1004 SITQQVK
-1011 WRMVPPAEDAGISAG
+1011 WRMTPPAENAEIPAGT
-1026 SGENKG
+1026 GENRG
-1032 TLSEVYYLDK
+1032 NLSEVYYLD
-1042 VEGEGSETWYY
+1042 EQQNADGSETWYY
-1053 LYRDEVSFNI
+1053 LYRDEISFNI

-1068 VYADQIE
+1068 VNAEQIE

-1089 SYEAGD
+1089 SYEAGSQKGD
-1095 EGAPLGWE
+1095 FAWE
-1103 DDNVEVKLEK
+1103 DIDVTITPK
-1113 GEDGLY
+1113 GDGQY

-1133 EGVHYYLKPKN
+1133 EGVHYYLEPN
-1144 LGEQETQISLDRNWP
+1144 SGEQETQISLEPGWP
-1159 GNGEGGDYYDVEC
+1159 GNENDGDYYDVEC

-1194 LTRQGEIEYQAT
+1194 LTRQGEIAYHAT
-1206 KIWIDPEGNT
+1206 KVWIDPDGN
-1216 DGRPEGHFELWRYTY
+1216 DARRPTGHFELWRYTY

-1246 VENVPFE
+1246 VENVGFDE
-1253 DGTEDIDHQQTI
+1253 ISDDGKIV
-1265 IFTNPN
+1265 FKNPN
-1271 PTNPKNENLF
+1271 PTEGENENLF

-1290 YVYIMKEVIDKEGEL
+1290 YVYIMKEVIDSEDDAL
-1305 SYEQVFGKV
+1305 SYEQIFGKV
-1314 GEDGNVIKDSD
+1314 NPTTGEVQDTK
-1325 KAPPIGGDRWVRDS
+1325 PPVEDESWVRDE
-1339 QDNFVYNDGVITNR
+1339 QDNFVYNNGTITNR

-1387 PVGSNQNWEPVKGPD
+1387 PVDSTENWEPVMGPD
-1402 GENLVYTMS
+1402 GKALVYTMDA
-1411 EFSAANNTMSQTVTV
+1411 FFAANDTMSQTVTV

-1507 TINKEWIE
+1507 TINKEWIAPTE
-1515 MQAGPVKFAIYQ
+1515 PHPVRFAIYQ
-1527 QGPNAKNKLVGI
+1527 QGPNAENKLVGI
-1539 VTLDE
+1539 VTLDDKIDGE
-1544 TKDEKG
+1544 NQYSSWEK
-1550 EYGKWTTP
+1550 P
-1558 AGESTD
+1558 AGSEEGKN
-1564 PPTLI
+1564 PTLT
-1569 VGEEENQVPYEV
+1569 VGEGEKPYEV
-1581 TYQVTDGFAQLVI
+1581 TYQVKDEFAQLII

-1617 AEQTTQID
+1617 AEQMTQID

-1650 IDNSDIEHREPVT
+1650 IDNSDIEHREPVKVE
-1663 LQVYYQVDEISDLE
+1663 VYYHDEANLE
-1677 NDFLLATV
+1677 NDVLLATV
-1685 TLGEE
+1685 TLGEP

-1695 ELVGFSEVDL
+1695 ELVGLDVTEL
-1705 KEKLGEDFSTG
+1705 ENQLGDNFPATEE
-1716 NDFYK
+1716 FYK
-1721 HLYIREISIGN
+1721 HLYIREVSIGDHKN
-1732 SGADDRT
+1732 RT
-1739 TQGELST
+1739 TQDGTGLST
-1746 EEDGAI
+1746 GSDDAVV
-1752 KNSFVD
+1752 NNFVD
-1758 QIAATN
+1758 QITATN

-1815 DQLEKLLAESEI
+1815 SQLQESLKGSNV

-2073 ANGDEYIYYAV
+2073 EKGDEYIYYAV

-2091 PSDFDYAPAQFEH
+2091 PSDFDYAPAQFKH
-2104 DGAQADLTVEYDE
+2104 GSAQGDLTVEYDE
-2117 DGKVVKL
+2117 DGKVVEL
-2124 PSDEMDADGHKI
+2124 PSVEVDNHRVLIKTDESG
-2136 LMLIGDDVALL
+2136 DVALL
-2147 EGGTFVNTLEDTVT
+2147 EGGTFVNSLEETVT
-2161 ISGRKLW
+2161 ITGRKLW
-2168 NSVPLTA
+2168 DNVPLTA
-2175 DSADLPTVTFEV
+2175 DSADLPTVTFEI
-2187 YQYLESEVPK
+2187 YQYLEGSEPSDL
-2197 NPHENLIE
+2197 HENLNE
-2205 ENRVASMT
+2205 GTKVASMT

-2230 FKFDGMEGENG
+2230 FKFDGMNEGDNED
-2241 NTVPFPLYNDKGER
+2241 PFPLYNEDGQR
-2255 YVYIL
+2255 YVYVL
-2260 HEVTDKVSDTDWDL
+2260 HEKTEDALESGTEWNL
-2274 VYQDPVYNEYQI
+2274 VYEDPVYNEYQI
-2286 TNTYDP
+2286 TNTYAP

-2322 RGLMENGTWVK
+2322 RGVMENGNWVK
-2333 DETYQGETIVWTSTQ
+2333 DDTYQGETIVWTSTQ
-2348 VEEAAKAQSNP
+2348 VEEAAKKAVESNP
-2359 PEQTVVISSRGT
+2359 SEQTVVLSSRGT

-2385 APNGEVYYYRV
+2385 APNGEAYYYRV

-2405 EAAVVSEDDS
+2405 EAAVVSENDS
-2415 STTGIGEGF
+2415 SQDSEPSGK
-2424 GNATDIED
+2424 GNINEINK
-2432 VFEYGYPAEER
+2432 VFEFGDKADEQAK
-2443 ETELATKPLRP
+2443 ELATKPLRP
-2454 TANKNWSNGSGDEKE
+2454 TKNEGWSNGSNGSEE
-2469 SAGEVNPVELTPR
+2469 SDGNVNPEALTPR
-2482 ATFGDRYPENETITL
+2482 ATFGDQYPEGETITL
-2497 TGTKF
+2497 KVTKE
-2502 WDDQGNALELRPDID
+2502 WLDNNDALELRPESATFIESLSVWRKADGQGVTGGAEAI
-2517 IFKDHVKLYR
+2517 
-2527 YANPQPEQDNG
+2527 PEQRIKVEIIATDDQADNHY
-2538 IGSATEPILV
+2538 T
-2548 EDTDFEWNSGTGTNK
+2548 
-2563 WSYTIEGLEQIAP
+2563 YTITGKDGEDLEKIAP

-2587 EITDTEWEV
+2587 ESTGTTWEAYILTDEEGKEITEVSKSAKDAENGVLTLPEMHNHLTVTHTFTKNWANAGDSNLTWENIGVKEMDVTGTLYVGVMENGTLTGTMTNASDFFEGSQWEAWFKDLGGLDDEEGSYKFEKSQTIDVGSNTTTANSIIKFENLPLVQKSADGTTSQLV
-2596 YVENPSR
+2596 YVVAETKVEFEVGGKTYSQDFELEFKVEN
-2603 VEKEAND
+2603 
-2610 DNVVEGILNL
+2610 GNL
-2620 GELKNSLMTSHS
+2620 
-2632 FQKKWQNE
+2632 
-2640 DGKPITEDYLGL
+2640 
-2652 GDITI
+2652 TI
-2657 TGQLWVGV
+2657 TYTAGKLQQGE
-2665 KDGDMKPA
+2665 GDAEP
-2673 SEFFK
+2673 SFFTPS
-2678 NGWDKW
+2678 DV
-2684 FTDGYWATGDGAG
+2684 T
-2697 IKTNGFQ
+2697 
-2704 ISLTTQLGDNDR
+2704 ISLSNLSNKTSSSSSATNTIATTGLTITKNWVDNNDAEKLRPKSVDLVILKDAKDEQEEVARADLFASRTITTQLNNVVLRANGEPYTVNISGDGSVTVSD
-2716 TATIS
+2716 
-2721 NLPRVN
+2721 LPS
-2727 KVGAELVYAIVET
+2727 VGFDEQGDLITYQ
-2740 GIKVTNPDYMQ
+2740 Y
-2751 AFTWKW
+2751 
-2757 EDGKLTVESK
+2757 TVRE
-2767 TPDQG
+2767 
-2772 LFTPQEITVGGSTTI
+2772 
-2787 INNRLQT
+2787 
-2794 TDLSVEK
+2794 
-2801 KWKGDE
+2801 
-2807 NETDLRPDSITVVVQ
+2807 LRPEWQ
-2822 RKVRQEGGNQ
+2822 
-2832 SEQADELTRATL
+2832 
-2844 MAPRTT
+2844 
-2850 EDGWEFVPDG
+2850 DGDILNVDD
-2860 TGYLTV
+2860 L
-2866 TLEEANDWKETI
+2866 LEAN
-2878 PNLPTYGIQDN
+2878 
-2889 GLVTYDYRI
+2889 
-2898 RELKQ
+2898 
-2903 GWTPDTIED
+2903 
-2912 SILDADEK
+2912 EK
-2920 YNGHYTVSS
+2920 YDGHYTVS
-2929 YDEDGSTLTVTN
+2929 YDDNAHTVTN

-2960 GDYAEVTFTLQSRA
+2960 GDYAEVTFTLQSRVVGSGDDA
-2974 VNSGEEAWQD
+2974 WKDVVDAGGKPVSKKLTGEEDPAWT
-2984 VAGRSK
+2984 V
-2990 ITLDGNVDENGE
+2990 T
-3002 FQAWKARWTELPR
+3002 WTELPR
-3015 TDSSGAAIEYRVQET
+3015 TKNGQTLEYRVVEK
-3030 LADSLTE
+3030 LAGGLIE
-3037 DEHVTIIY
+3037 DEHVTILY

-3052 STADKTYT
+3052 GTAEKKYT

-3066 GQITVTKKGG
+3066 GQITVTKRGG

-3085 FTLKSDSSTQ
+3085 FTLNSDSSTQ

-3160 QTTDGFLLHAVEYEV
+3160 QTTDGFLLHEVAYEV
-3175 VNGQYFP
+3175 VNGQYFQ

>member
-1 MKKLSLT
+1 MKKFSLT

-115 EMVAYRAAE
+115 EMAAYQVAE

-130 LQLVGDSLTFTLQPG
+130 LQPVGDSLTFTLQPG

-277 PSDGENKTLP
+277 PSDGENETLP

-312 DPSVGEGEA
+312 DPSVGEGGV

-355 EPTTDSKPADES
+355 EPTTDSEPADES

-404 SSSSTEDD
+404 SSSGTEDG

-427 QGDDPTGSQGD
+427 QGDDPTGSQDD
-438 GQQSDDPTGS
+438 GQQGDDPTGS
-448 QGDGQQDGGPTG
+448 QGDGQQDGDLTG

-491 QQGNDLTDSQD
+491 QQGNDLTGSQD

-515 AGATLTFTASFGWG
+515 VGATLTFTASFGWG

-561 TASQNRESTGTIYT
+561 AASQNRESTGTIYT

-685 TPVTAAAEI
+685 TPVTAAADAAAA
-694 APAAVLA
+694 APVAVAAT
-701 VLDTGDEQQDGSQ
+701 LDTGTDEQQDGSQ

-722 SLPLSGEQQPE
+722 SLSLSGEQQPE

-753 TDNGQLAVQYTIT
+753 TDNGQLAVQYTIE
-766 VTNNNTADPEPPEG
+766 VTNNNTADPETPGG
-780 GESGEEEQPEG
+780 GEEGDGEEEQPEG
-791 SDGAVK
+791 SDGAVT
-797 VKIVQNLSDECFSNS
+797 VKIVQNLNEWFSGIATQDPSEPAGTWNSDE
-812 KPLGQ
+812 
-817 ETGDSDG
+817 
-824 DWDATNK
+824 K
-831 TLTWENVEIA
+831 TLTWEDVTIA
-841 AGKNWTK
+841 AGETWSK
-848 TVTVLIDKDQLTSL
+848 TVTVLIDSTKISSIADLSKD
-862 ENLPENLSSTVF
+862 LSSTVS
-874 VYNATA
+874 VYEAGGEADEGTPLDEAT
-880 EGEEPPEE
+880 E
-888 LLKEIT
+888 T
-894 DEINLKEFVQSEE
+894 VNLKELVESEGIQVVE
-907 NVMSGPLE
+907 RKNQE
-915 PVLQTVYWLD
+915 QTVYWLD
-925 NNASGNRPNP
+925 NNASGNRPEP
-935 EDYLAKVG
+935 EVYAGKVG
-943 LEFYIGDE
+943 LQFYIGNQENPDE
-951 AEPGDDKWIT
+951 GEWIT

-966 MAQLGLTEMPTISGP
+966 MAQLGLTEMPDILCP
-981 EDKTESQWNLTAKL
+981 EDNTQSQWTLSAEL
-995 PTTISYKGT
+995 PTEIGYKGT
-1004 GITQQVK
+1004 SITQQVK
-1011 WRMVPPAEDAGISAG
+1011 WRMVPPAENADIPAGPEEGG
-1026 SGENKG
+1026 SRPN
-1032 TLSEVYYLDK
+1032 LSEVYYLDQP
-1042 VEGEGSETWYY
+1042 EDGNWYY

-1068 VYADQIE
+1068 VN
-1075 AGKLEDLIKENFQL
+1075 AGKIIEDQLKGLLTENFKLSYDAGDGEQSLNWDDITVDIKEN
-1089 SYEAGD
+1089 GD
-1095 EGAPLGWE
+1095 GQ
-1103 DDNVEVKLEK
+1103 
-1113 GEDGLY
+1113 Y

-1133 EGVHYYLKPKN
+1133 KGVHYYLKPM
-1144 LGEQETQISLDRNWP
+1144 GSEDQEKKIPLNQNWP

-1194 LTRQGEIEYQAT
+1194 LTRQGEIAYHAT
-1206 KIWIDPEGNT
+1206 KVWIDPEGNT

-1246 VENVPFE
+1246 VENVGFDE
-1253 DGTEDIDHQQTI
+1253 ISDDGKIV
-1265 IFTNPN
+1265 FKNPN
-1271 PTNPKNENLF
+1271 PTEGENENLF

-1305 SYEQVFGKV
+1305 SYEQVFGEIDPETGAVQDTKPPV
-1314 GEDGNVIKDSD
+1314 EDKS
-1325 KAPPIGGDRWVRDS
+1325 WVRDK

-1353 INEKETVSVTK
+1353 ISQKETVSVTK

-1443 SVNGVQIL
+1443 SVNGVPIL
-1451 DDEDLAANAELEDKP
+1451 KEEDLAAGAHLQDKE
-1466 FTIELD
+1466 FTIKLD
-1472 NGQVLSFV
+1472 NGQELSFV
-1480 SQRVDDEEIEETGE
+1480 SKRVDDEEIEETGE

-1515 MQAGPVKFAIYQ
+1515 MDDKDVRFAIYQ
-1527 QGPNAKNKLVGI
+1527 QGPNAENKLVGI
-1539 VTLDE
+1539 VTLDGTVDTE
-1544 TKDEKG
+1544 G
-1550 EYGKWTTP
+1550 EHGDWSDAAGNKTT
-1558 AGESTD
+1558 A
-1564 PPTLI
+1564 PTLT
-1569 VGEEENQVPYEV
+1569 VGDKTYNV
-1581 TYQVTDGFAQLVI
+1581 TYQVTADEHTQLVI

-1611 LEVGGS
+1611 LELDGS
-1617 AEQTTQID
+1617 PEQTTQID

-1636 GPGRGLRIMLRKRW
+1636 GPGRGYRIMLRKRW

-1685 TLGEE
+1685 ILGEE

-1739 TQGELST
+1739 TQEEIFIG
-1746 EEDGAI
+1746 EDGAVEN
-1752 KNSFVD
+1752 KCVD
-1758 QIAATN
+1758 QIEATN

-1844 PGNVNN
+1844 PEGVTSINY
-1850 PIDYKKGTVQIGNE
+1850 DTGTVQIGNE
-1864 EVQIKGKDGT
+1864 EVQIKDDKEGNA
-1874 SPEEAIQPLL
+1874 EAIQLLPL
-1884 ENGELIRE
+1884 EDEPT

-1919 DNIESGKV
+1919 DNIANGKV
-1927 DNVDECYDLKN
+1927 KKVDECYELKEFLKN
-1938 FLEKNRDTLSDDLKS
+1938 PPVTLSDELES
-1953 LLNDLSVS
+1953 LLDDLSVS
-1961 YQEDSYKEN
+1961 YQEDSYEEKDEQKQN
-1970 DGQKE
+1970 DEQK
-1975 SDKQQITITNKLT
+1975 ITITNRLT

-2018 QTTKGSGKMQLY
+2018 QTTRAVGKCSFM
-2030 ADHSWDKQALTISED
+2030 
-2045 GGENAAQAEKETDEN
+2045 
-2060 YWICTFPDLPKYD
+2060 
-2073 ANGDEYIYYAV
+2073 
-2084 ERLTVND
+2084 R
-2091 PSDFDYAPAQFEH
+2091 
-2104 DGAQADLTVEYDE
+2104 
-2117 DGKVVKL
+2117 
-2124 PSDEMDADGHKI
+2124 
-2136 LMLIGDDVALL
+2136 
-2147 EGGTFVNTLEDTVT
+2147 
-2161 ISGRKLW
+2161 
-2168 NSVPLTA
+2168 
-2175 DSADLPTVTFEV
+2175 
-2187 YQYLESEVPK
+2187 
-2197 NPHENLIE
+2197 
-2205 ENRVASMT
+2205 
-2213 IKSEEWENL
+2213 
-2222 KTDDNQYE
+2222 
-2230 FKFDGMEGENG
+2230 
-2241 NTVPFPLYNDKGER
+2241 
-2255 YVYIL
+2255 
-2260 HEVTDKVSDTDWDL
+2260 
-2274 VYQDPVYNEYQI
+2274 I
-2286 TNTYDP
+2286 T
-2292 QLGALSVK
+2292 
-2300 KLLQVDA
+2300 
-2307 RWPSGQYPAITMFLE
+2307 
-2322 RGLMENGTWVK
+2322 
-2333 DETYQGETIVWTSTQ
+2333 
-2348 VEEAAKAQSNP
+2348 
-2359 PEQTVVISSRGT
+2359 
-2371 DGESIFLFKNLEMY
+2371 
-2385 APNGEVYYYRV
+2385 
-2396 VEQLDNMHY
+2396 
-2405 EAAVVSEDDS
+2405 
-2415 STTGIGEGF
+2415 
-2424 GNATDIED
+2424 
-2432 VFEYGYPAEER
+2432 
-2443 ETELATKPLRP
+2443 
-2454 TANKNWSNGSGDEKE
+2454 
-2469 SAGEVNPVELTPR
+2469 
-2482 ATFGDRYPENETITL
+2482 
-2497 TGTKF
+2497 
-2502 WDDQGNALELRPDID
+2502 
-2517 IFKDHVKLYR
+2517 
-2527 YANPQPEQDNG
+2527 
-2538 IGSATEPILV
+2538 
-2548 EDTDFEWNSGTGTNK
+2548 
-2563 WSYTIEGLEQIAP
+2563 
-2576 NGMPWIYVVKE
+2576 
-2587 EITDTEWEV
+2587 
-2596 YVENPSR
+2596 
-2603 VEKEAND
+2603 
-2610 DNVVEGILNL
+2610 
-2620 GELKNSLMTSHS
+2620 
-2632 FQKKWQNE
+2632 
-2640 DGKPITEDYLGL
+2640 
-2652 GDITI
+2652 
-2657 TGQLWVGV
+2657 
-2665 KDGDMKPA
+2665 
-2673 SEFFK
+2673 
-2678 NGWDKW
+2678 
-2684 FTDGYWATGDGAG
+2684 AG
-2697 IKTNGFQ
+2697 I
-2704 ISLTTQLGDNDR
+2704 
-2716 TATIS
+2716 
-2721 NLPRVN
+2721 
-2727 KVGAELVYAIVET
+2727 
-2740 GIKVTNPDYMQ
+2740 
-2751 AFTWKW
+2751 
-2757 EDGKLTVESK
+2757 
-2767 TPDQG
+2767 
-2772 LFTPQEITVGGSTTI
+2772 
-2787 INNRLQT
+2787 
-2794 TDLSVEK
+2794 
-2801 KWKGDE
+2801 
-2807 NETDLRPDSITVVVQ
+2807 
-2822 RKVRQEGGNQ
+2822 
-2832 SEQADELTRATL
+2832 
-2844 MAPRTT
+2844 
-2850 EDGWEFVPDG
+2850 
-2860 TGYLTV
+2860 
-2866 TLEEANDWKETI
+2866 
-2878 PNLPTYGIQDN
+2878 
-2889 GLVTYDYRI
+2889 
-2898 RELKQ
+2898 
-2903 GWTPDTIED
+2903 
-2912 SILDADEK
+2912 
-2920 YNGHYTVSS
+2920 
-2929 YDEDGSTLTVTN
+2929 
-2941 TLTHMDI
+2941 
-2948 TAVKAWK
+2948 
-2955 PEGLH
+2955 
-2960 GDYAEVTFTLQSRA
+2960 SR
-2974 VNSGEEAWQD
+2974 
-2984 VAGRSK
+2984 R
-2990 ITLDGNVDENGE
+2990 
-3002 FQAWKARWTELPR
+3002 
-3015 TDSSGAAIEYRVQET
+3015 
-3030 LADSLTE
+3030 
-3037 DEHVTIIY
+3037 
-3045 PEKGITG
+3045 
-3052 STADKTYT
+3052 
-3060 VTNIPL
+3060 
-3066 GQITVTKKGG
+3066 
-3076 DGNGLAGVE
+3076 
-3085 FTLKSDSSTQ
+3085 
-3095 MPVVGTTDVNGELT
+3095 
-3109 FAKLPLYDE
+3109 
-3118 QTGEPITY
+3118 
-3126 TLTESATPDGHIRL
+3126 
-3140 EQPIEVSFTAQ
+3140 
-3151 EKPVDGIYW
+3151 
-3160 QTTDGFLLHAVEYEV
+3160 
-3175 VNGQYFP
+3175 
-3182 VVHTGGSGFYWPGVL
+3182 
-3197 GAGAA
+3197 
-3202 AAGVLYLIRR
+3202 
-3212 KTKGH
+3212 
-3217 NTER
+3217 

>member
-1 MKKLSLT
+1 MKKFSLT

-37 EQSETDEFEDNL
+37 EQSETDEFEDSP

-100 TAAVAADVSIQLTQE
+100 TAATAAAVSIQLTQE
-115 EMVAYRAAE
+115 EMAAYQVAE

-257 PSDGGETT
+257 PSDGGET
-265 PPESGDGEEATD
+265 PPSESGDGEEATD
-277 PSDGENKTLP
+277 PSDGEDETLP

-312 DPSVGEGEA
+312 DPSFGEGEA

-397 DNAGGDN
+397 DNAGTGDN
-404 SSSSTEDD
+404 SLSDTEDG
-412 DQQGNDPTG
+412 DQQGNDPTS

-427 QGDDPTGSQGD
+427 QGDDLTGSQGD
-438 GQQSDDPTGS
+438 VQQGDDPTGS
-448 QGDGQQDGGPTG
+448 QDDVQ
-460 SQGDGQQDGDLTGSQ
+460 QGDDPTGSQ

-491 QQGNDLTDSQD
+491 QQGNDLTGSQD

-544 AAAQETVP
+544 SAAQETVP

-561 TASQNRESTGTIYT
+561 AASQNRETTGTIYT

-604 RIGATPVLSVD
+604 RIGTTPVLSVD

-739 ADKVE
+739 ADE
-744 VTYSGTPIY
+744 VTVTYEGTPIY
-753 TDNGQLAVQYTIT
+753 TDDGQLAVQYTIT

-791 SDGAVK
+791 SDGAVT
-797 VKIVQNLSDECFSNS
+797 VKIVQNLNEWFS
-812 KPLGQ
+812 GI
-817 ETGDSDG
+817 
-824 DWDATNK
+824 ATQDPSEPAGTWNESAK
-831 TLTWENVEIA
+831 TLTWGNVEIE

-848 TVTVLIDKDQLTSL
+848 TVTVLIDESKLTSL
-862 ENLPENLSSTVF
+862 ETLPENLTSTVF

-907 NVMSGPLE
+907 NIVSGTLE
-915 PVLQTVYWLD
+915 PIPQTVIWLD
-925 NNASGNRPNP
+925 NNASGNRPEP
-935 EDYLAKVG
+935 EVYAGKVG
-943 LEFYIGDE
+943 LQFYIGNQENPDE
-951 AEPGDDKWIT
+951 GEWIT

-966 MAQLGLTEMPTISGP
+966 MAQLGLTKMPDILCP
-981 EDKTESQWNLTAKL
+981 EDNTQSQWTLSAEL
-995 PTTISYKGT
+995 PTEIGYKGT
-1004 GITQQVK
+1004 SITQQVK
-1011 WRMVPPAEDAGISAG
+1011 WRMTPPAEDAEIPAGPEEGGIRP
-1026 SGENKG
+1026 N
-1032 TLSEVYYLDK
+1032 LSEVYYLDK

-1068 VYADQIE
+1068 VNADQIE
-1075 AGKLEDLIKENFQL
+1075 AEELEKLLRDHFTL
-1089 SYEAGD
+1089 SYEAGTED
-1095 EGAPLGWE
+1095 EKPLSWE
-1103 DDNVEVKLEK
+1103 DITVDIK
-1113 GEDGLY
+1113 EDGDGQY
-1119 TLTLVNAVAYSRNG
+1119 TFTLVNAVAYSRNG

-1206 KIWIDPEGNT
+1206 KVWIDPDGNT

-1246 VENVPFE
+1246 VETVSFE
-1253 DGTEDIDHQQTI
+1253 NDEKQTI
-1265 IFTNPN
+1265 VFTNPN
-1271 PTNPKNENLF
+1271 PTEGENENFF

-1290 YVYIMKEVIDKEGEL
+1290 YVYIMKEVIDSEDDAL

-1325 KAPPIGGDRWVRDS
+1325 KAPPIGGDRWVRDE
-1339 QDNFVYNDGVITNR
+1339 QDNFVYNKGTITNR

-1387 PVGSNQNWEPVKGPD
+1387 PVDSNQNWEPVKGPD

-1411 EFSAANNTMSQTVTV
+1411 EFSAANDTMSQTVTV
-1426 NSYNS
+1426 NTYNG
-1431 EGQEMEYRFFEI
+1431 EGKEMEYRFFEI
-1443 SVNGVQIL
+1443 SVNGVPIL
-1451 DDEDLAANAELEDKP
+1451 KEEDLAAGAHLQDKE
-1466 FTIELD
+1466 FTIKLD
-1472 NGQVLSFV
+1472 NGQELSFV

-1494 QVIENVIQDEITY
+1494 QVIENVIEDEITY
-1507 TINKEWIE
+1507 TINKEWIG
-1515 MQAGPVKFAIYQ
+1515 MGAKPVQFAIYQ
-1527 QGPNAKNKLVGI
+1527 QGPNAENKLVGI
-1539 VTLDE
+1539 VTLD
-1544 TKDEKG
+1544 DEIDG
-1550 EYGKWTTP
+1550 ENQYGSWEKP
-1558 AGESTD
+1558 AGSEEGKN
-1564 PPTLI
+1564 PTLT
-1569 VGEEENQVPYEV
+1569 VGDKTYNV
-1581 TYQVTDGFAQLVI
+1581 TYQVTEDEFKQLKI

-1625 ADGNYITDVVN
+1625 VDGNYITDVVN

-1650 IDNSDIEHREPVT
+1650 IDNSDIEHREPVKVA
-1663 LQVYYQVDEISDLE
+1663 VYYHDEANPEKDV
-1677 NDFLLATV
+1677 LLTEV

-1815 DQLEKLLAESEI
+1815 GQLQESLKGSNV

-1833 VFDEEKNNAEP
+1833 VFDDEKNNAEP
-1844 PGNVNN
+1844 PAGVTSINY
-1850 PIDYKKGTVQIGNE
+1850 DTGTVQIGNE
-1864 EVQIKGKDGT
+1864 AVEIKGKEED
-1874 SPEEAIQPLL
+1874 SREEAIQPLL
-1884 ENGELIRE
+1884 EDEGLIEE

-1919 DNIESGKV
+1919 DNIDANGKV
-1927 DNVDECYDLKN
+1927 KKVGECYP
-1938 FLEKNRDTLSDDLKS
+1938 LEEFKLPADTSEKLRS
-1953 LLNDLSVS
+1953 LLNDLQVS
-1961 YQEDSYKEN
+1961 YQETSYKEMDEQKAN
-1970 DGQKE
+1970 DE
-1975 SDKQQITITNKLT
+1975 QQITITNKLT

-2018 QTTKGSGKMQLY
+2018 RTTKGSGKMQLY

-2045 GGENAAQAEKETDEN
+2045 GGENAAQEEKETDEN

-2073 ANGDEYIYYAV
+2073 EKGDEYIYYAV

-2091 PSDFDYAPAQFEH
+2091 PSDFDYAPAQFKY
-2104 DGAQADLTVEYDE
+2104 DGVQESNLTVEYDE
-2117 DGKVVKL
+2117 NGKVVEL
-2124 PSDEMDADGHKI
+2124 PSVEVDDHRVLIETDESG
-2136 LMLIGDDVALL
+2136 DVALL
-2147 EGGTFVNTLEDTVT
+2147 EGGTFVNSLEEAVT
-2161 ISGRKLW
+2161 ITGRKLW

-2187 YQYLESEVPK
+2187 YQYLESEVPEDSEPAGNDK
-2197 NPHENLIE
+2197 PV
-2205 ENRVASMT
+2205 RSMT
-2213 IKSEEWENL
+2213 IESNQWDDL
-2222 KTDDNQYE
+2222 KTDDNQYV
-2230 FKFDGMEGENG
+2230 FTFDGMEGEDG
-2241 NTVPFPLYNDKGER
+2241 KPVPFPLYNDKGER

-2415 STTGIGEGF
+2415 STNGVGKDL
-2424 GNATDIED
+2424 GNVSDIND
-2432 VFEYGYPAEER
+2432 VFGDKGYQAEEGKA
-2443 ETELATKPLRP
+2443 ELATKPLRP
-2454 TANKNWSNGSGDEKE
+2454 IENEDWSNGSGGSVE
-2469 SAGEVNPVELTPR
+2469 SDGNVNPEALTPR
-2482 ATFGDRYPENETITL
+2482 ATFGDRYPEDETITL
-2497 TGTKF
+2497 KVTKE
-2502 WDDQGNALELRPDID
+2502 WIDNNDALKLRPDVD
-2517 IFKDHVKLYR
+2517 QFAKSLKVYR
-2527 YANPQPEQDNG
+2527 KADGQG
-2538 IGSATEPILV
+2538 
-2548 EDTDFEWNSGTGTNK
+2548 GTGGAGAISEEEITDEVTITAETSQDANQYT
-2563 WSYTIEGLEQIAP
+2563 YTIKGKDVEGLEKIAP
-2576 NGMPWIYVVKE
+2576 NGMPWIYIVRENLSGTSYVVKQG
-2587 EITDTEWEV
+2587 TTTELSESATSAG
-2596 YVENPSR
+2596 E
-2603 VEKEAND
+2603 
-2610 DNVVEGILNL
+2610 DNILDL
-2620 GELKNSLMTSHS
+2620 GVLSNTLTTSQS
-2632 FQKKWQNE
+2632 FQKQWQNH
-2640 DGKPITEDYLGL
+2640 DGGSITEDYLGL

-2657 TGQLWVGV
+2657 TGQLWVGE
-2665 KDGDMKPA
+2665 KGGIMQPA

-2684 FTDGYWATGDGAG
+2684 FDDVYWTTGDGQK
-2697 IKTNGFQ
+2697 IKTNNFQ
-2704 ISLTTQLGDNDR
+2704 IDLTTQLGNNDQ
-2716 TATIS
+2716 TETIS

-2727 KVGAELVYAIVET
+2727 QAGAELVYAIVEAK
-2740 GIKVTNPDYMQ
+2740 IKVTNPDYTQ
-2751 AFTWKW
+2751 TFTWKW
-2757 EDGKLTVESK
+2757 EDGKLTVKSQD
-2767 TPDQG
+2767 PLDG
-2772 LFTPQEITVGGSTTI
+2772 LFTPQEITVGGSPTI
-2787 INNRLQT
+2787 VTNSLKT

-2801 KWKGDE
+2801 KWEDNDNIE
-2807 NETDLRPDSITVVVQ
+2807 NLRPTSIDVVVQ
-2822 RKVRQEGGNQ
+2822 RKVQQKGGNQ
-2832 SEQADELTRATL
+2832 SEQADELTRSAL
-2844 MAPRTT
+2844 MAPRTVDN
-2850 EDGWEFVPDG
+2850 EWEIVKDS
-2860 TGYLTV
+2860 LTNEPL
-2866 TLEEANDWKETI
+2866 TLTLNVSNNWQQTI

-2889 GLVTYDYRI
+2889 GLVTYEYRI
-2898 RELKQ
+2898 HELKP
-2903 GWTPDTIED
+2903 GWKDDGNLSDDE
-2912 SILDADEK
+2912 ILEANEK
-2920 YNGHYTVSS
+2920 YDGHYTVS
-2929 YDEDGSTLTVTN
+2929 YDDSTHTVTN

-2960 GDYAEVTFTLQSRA
+2960 GDYAKVTFELQSR
-2974 VNSGEEAWQD
+2974 VEGTGEWSKAD
-2984 VAGRSK
+2984 VGK
-2990 ITLDGNVDENGE
+2990 QENPVTLDGKTEAP
-3002 FQAWKARWTELPR
+3002 AWTVTWTELPR
-3015 TDSSGAAIEYRVQET
+3015 ENDDGQTLEYKVLET
-3030 LADSLTE
+3030 LSEHFESDE
-3037 DEHVTIIY
+3037 DKKEPVEIIY
-3045 PEKGITG
+3045 PKDTITG
-3052 STADKTYT
+3052 GTAEKKYT

-3066 GQITVTKKGG
+3066 GQITVTKEGG

-3085 FTLKSDSSTQ
+3085 FTLTGGSDGARK
-3095 MPVVGTTDVNGELT
+3095 VTTDASGEAI
-3109 FAKLPLYDE
+3109 FDKLPLYDE
-3118 QTGEPITY
+3118 QGNAITY
-3126 TLTESATPDGHIRL
+3126 TLTESSTPDDYIQL
-3140 EQPIEVSFTAQ
+3140 DEEINVSFTATDRP
-3151 EKPVDGIYW
+3151 EDGIYW
-3160 QTTDGFLLHAVEYEV
+3160 ETTDGGYLIHEVEYEV
-3175 VNGQYFP
+3175 VNGQYFQ

-3217 NTER
+3217 NTEQ